1 MLFICV
7 GFETISSDNN
17 LKMSLLEKAL
27 LNERTFSGNIL
38 NSPKSL
44 QNQCLL
50 KCLCCQMG
58 LRISH
63 FGGSRLE
70 LSWSFLAVS

>member
-27 LNERTFSGNIL
+27 LNGKAARVGLHDVTLHLVRPRT
-38 NSPKSL
+38 SL
-44 QNQCLL
+44 EHKKEC
-50 KCLCCQMG
+50 
-58 LRISH
+58 
-63 FGGSRLE
+63 
-70 LSWSFLAVS
+70 